1 MDSVIG
7 DMQVYV
13 CDVEAP
19 QGVIGEAKMT
29 LKMGIKVI
37 AREAQTE
44 AMQALVGDLPI
55 HTAKVDKKEKG
66 FAMDDKGKVG
76 SPLTAAI
83 MMTRWGDGNFN
94 KVDLLDDYKSI
105 FW

>member
-1 MDSVIG
+1 MEE
-7 DMQVYV
+7 M
-13 CDVEAP
+13 EA
-19 QGVIGEAKMT
+19 
-29 LKMGIKVI
+29 L
-37 AREAQTE
+37 AREAQME

-66 FAMDDKGKVG
+66 FAMDNKGKVG
-76 SPLTAAI
+76 LPLTAAI

>member
-7 DMQVYV
+7 DVQVYV

-55 HTAKVDKKEKG
+55 RTAKVDKKGKG

-83 MMTRWGDGNFN
+83 MMTRWG
-94 KVDLLDDYKSI
+94 
-105 FW
+105 